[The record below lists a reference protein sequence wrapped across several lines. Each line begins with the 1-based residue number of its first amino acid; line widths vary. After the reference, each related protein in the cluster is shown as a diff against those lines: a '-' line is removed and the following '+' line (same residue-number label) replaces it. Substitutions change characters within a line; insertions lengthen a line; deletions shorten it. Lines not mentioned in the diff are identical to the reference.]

1 MVLKQDTG
9 EKVSAIKSIPS
20 KWSYTAGGNSDGSS
34 DYGLMIWLAALGGAG
49 PISATGSPIA
59 SVTVADHQWN
69 LCQISSFDGD
79 LKAFYT
85 YLGSSQGFSSSQYV
99 TSIGAGTEPF
109 VGTNALMK
117 TSGHSVALNV

>member
-20 KWSYTAGGNSDGSS
+20 KWSYTYTGTGIVANVAYNLLEPVVRLQRLLKVYSFV
-34 DYGLMIWLAALGGAG
+34 AA
-49 PISATGSPIA
+49 S
-59 SVTVADHQWN
+59 
-69 LCQISSFDGD
+69 QISSFDGD